1 MKQIENE
8 EDEEKKIVI
17 EENKSM
23 SLNSKQRYEILD
35 GLRGVAALMVIIF
48 HFFELYSFGDPSKQ
62 IINHGYLAV
71 DFFYVLSGFVL
82 GYAYDDRWNKMTYWG
97 FYKRRLIRLHP
108 MVIAGSLLGM
118 CYFFLGE
125 CIYSPNIET
134 VKPYFFFITIIM
146 NVLMIPCPIQMDIR
160 GWGETNSFNGPNWT
174 LTYEYLI
181 NILYSLIFRRLH
193 TIIIGILTLASSL
206 LTINLGLNFDV
217 FKVMK
222 ERESNKY
229 TFIGGWS
236 LTSCELYVGFTRLF
250 YPYFAGYLV
259 YRLKLKIRIPYSFI
273 ICSLILIIALG
284 CPRIG
289 GDNYSYINGIYESFI
304 IIIIFPLVIIIGSG
318 DNTKNEILTKICKFI
333 GELSYPIYITH
344 YPIIYINSAWT
355 SFHMKD
361 SLFNKIML
369 SIGSF
374 CIMVFN
380 AYSLIELYDKP
391 IRKWLADKYLIKN
404 LKKDETD
411 NKLNYNRINDSVMNN
426 EDEKK
431 KIILKSNDIN
441 EGLND

>member
-1 MKQIENE
+1 M
-8 EDEEKKIVI
+8 EDEEKKKLS
-17 EENKSM
+17 EEDKSM
-23 SLNSKQRYEILD
+23 FLRSKQRYDILD

-48 HFFELYSFGDPSKQ
+48 HFFELYSFGNPSKQ

-82 GYAYDDRWNKMTYWG
+82 GYAYDDRWDIMSYWD

-125 CIYSPNIET
+125 CINSPNIES
-134 VKPYFFFITIIM
+134 VNPLYFFLTIIM
-146 NVLMIPCPIQMDIR
+146 SILMIPCPAQMDIR

-174 LTYEYLI
+174 LTYEYI
-181 NILYSLIFRRLH
+181 VNILYSLIFRRLH
-193 TIIIGILTLASSL
+193 TIIIGILTLASAL
-206 LTINLGLNFDV
+206 LLVNLTCNFDI
-217 FKVMK
+217 FNVMN

-229 TFIGGWS
+229 TVIGGWS
-236 LTSCELYVGFTRLF
+236 LTSCELCVGFTRLF

-273 ICSLILIIALG
+273 ICSIILITFLSM
-284 CPRIG
+284 PRLEKEGYPIF
-289 GDNYSYINGIYESFI
+289 NGIYEAIVI
-304 IIIIFPLVIIIGSG
+304 ILIFPLVIIVGAG
-318 DNTKNEILTKICKFI
+318 DTTKNEILTKICKFI

-344 YPIIYINSAWT
+344 YPIIYMNSAWT

-361 SLFNKIML
+361 SLFNKIMI

-391 IRKWLADKYLIKN
+391 VRKWLANKYLVKKIK
-404 LKKDETD
+404 KED
-411 NKLNYNRINDSVMNN
+411 NDIKLNYNRINDSVVDN

-431 KIILKSNDIN
+431 KIVLKEEITNDN
-441 EGLND
+441 SKE

>member
-1 MKQIENE
+1 M
-8 EDEEKKIVI
+8 EDEEKKKLS
-17 EENKSM
+17 EEDKSM
-23 SLNSKQRYEILD
+23 FLRSKQRYEILD

-48 HFFELYSFGDPSKQ
+48 HFFELYSFGNPSKQ

-82 GYAYDDRWNKMTYWG
+82 GYAYDDRWDKMSYWD

-125 CIYSPNIET
+125 CINSPNIES
-134 VKPYFFFITIIM
+134 VNPLYFFLTIIM
-146 NVLMIPCPIQMDIR
+146 SILMIPCPAQMDIR

-174 LTYEYLI
+174 LTYEYI
-181 NILYSLIFRRLH
+181 VNILYSLIFRRLH
-193 TIIIGILTLASSL
+193 TIIIGILTLASAL
-206 LTINLGLNFDV
+206 LLVNLTCNFDI
-217 FKVMK
+217 FNVMN

-229 TFIGGWS
+229 TVIGGWS
-236 LTSCELYVGFTRLF
+236 LTSCELCVGFTRLF

-273 ICSLILIIALG
+273 ICSIILITFLSM
-284 CPRIG
+284 PRLEKEGYPIF
-289 GDNYSYINGIYESFI
+289 NGIYEAIVI
-304 IIIIFPLVIIIGSG
+304 ILIFPLVIIIGAG
-318 DNTKNEILTKICKFI
+318 DTTKNEILTKICKFI

-344 YPIIYINSAWT
+344 YPIIYMNSAWT

-374 CIMVFN
+374 FIMVFN

-391 IRKWLADKYLIKN
+391 VRKWLANKYLVKKIK
-404 LKKDETD
+404 KED
-411 NKLNYNRINDSVMNN
+411 NDIKLNYNRINDSVVDN

-431 KIILKSNDIN
+431 KIVLKEEITNDN
-441 EGLND
+441 SKE